1 MRRRC
6 RRTLLLTAAL
16 CATALTVV
24 PLRAQE
30 PKPAT
35 PAPKQETAP
44 ATPAHATGKRT
55 PEQVEADLNATG
67 DELKR
72 VLANPDVL
80 LDPAARKANAPR
92 MIPLMKRMT
101 ALFDEMVALRPETK
115 EQIDD
120 ARMEF
125 TTILALYGDA
135 DAVAALD
142 KLARTGQGVQAVEA
156 RCGQQV
162 VAFLANPK
170 DEAAQLKV
178 LDEMAKIAK
187 ANPKE
192 DVVAQTLMKM
202 ANMGAAS
209 KAVSDRAEDVLVNDL
224 SGPLA
229 QQVGGQIRGQRKLEQ
244 SVGKPFEVSGTRLD
258 GGTFSTKDWRGKVV
272 LVDFWATWCPPCI
285 EALPRIKKAYTDYH
299 AKGLEIVGVSSDADQ
314 KELKDFLG
322 RNKDMPWPQLVD
334 PKANPEDPL
343 HPLARQFGLRLPSMF
358 LIDRKGVLREV
369 EAERD
374 LDGMINKL
382 LAEKAE

>member
-1 MRRRC
+1 MRRHS
-6 RRTLLLTAAL
+6 LLLTAV
-16 CATALTVV
+16 CATALSVV
-24 PLRAQE
+24 PLLAQE
-30 PKPAT
+30 AKPAPAT

-44 ATPAHATGKRT
+44 AAAAPAAGKRT
-55 PEQVEADLNATG
+55 PEQVGADLDATG
-67 DELKR
+67 DELKK

-80 LDPAARKANAPR
+80 LDPATRKANAPR

-101 ALFDEMVALRPETK
+101 ALFDEMVALQPETK
-115 EQIDD
+115 AQIDD

-125 TTILALYGDA
+125 LTILGLYGDA
-135 DAVAALD
+135 GALATLD
-142 KLARTGQGVQAVEA
+142 KLARGGQGVEAVEA

-162 VAFLANPK
+162 VAFLTNPK
-170 DEAAQLKV
+170 DEAAQLRV

-187 ANPKE
+187 ADPSQ
-192 DVVAQTLMKM
+192 DVIAQTLLKM

-209 KAVSDRAEDVLVNDL
+209 KAVSEKAEDVLINDL
-224 SGPLA
+224 TGPLA
-229 QQVGGQIRGQRKLEQ
+229 KQVGGQIRGQRKLEQ
-244 SVGKPFEVSGTRLD
+244 SLGKPFELSGTKLD

-285 EALPRIKKAYTDYH
+285 EALPKIKRAYIDYH

-314 KELKDFLG
+314 KELKDFLAK
-322 RNKDMPWPQLVD
+322 NKDMPWPQLVD

-374 LDGMINKL
+374 LDGSITKL
-382 LAEKAE
+382 LAEKGE